1 MMMNIQKPAAAN
13 NQAVGQDTPFAGKN
27 IVVTGK
33 VEPYTRD
40 EMNSLIASLGA
51 VAGSSVSRK
60 TDYLVCG
67 EKAGSKLSK
76 AQELGIRVLT
86 PNEFFNMG
94 WCGLKENRSKN
105 NKGEGC
111 GCGPPLLYR
120 QRRCFSMKGSYF
132 VPQVGQVYQN
142 RNDRSYLCLSVE
154 KRPLLND
161 TTAQMRR
168 TSDGWTL
175 TAHGLIRYEDGT
187 IEWNYSTGG
196 RWSESK

>member
-1 MMMNIQKPAAAN
+1 
-13 NQAVGQDTPFAGKN
+13 
-27 IVVTGK
+27 
-33 VEPYTRD
+33 
-40 EMNSLIASLGA
+40 
-51 VAGSSVSRK
+51 
-60 TDYLVCG
+60 
-67 EKAGSKLSK
+67 
-76 AQELGIRVLT
+76 
-86 PNEFFNMG
+86 
-94 WCGLKENRSKN
+94 
-105 NKGEGC
+105 
-111 GCGPPLLYR
+111 
-120 QRRCFSMKGSYF
+120 MKGSYF

-175 TAHGLIRYEDGT
+175 TAHGLIRNGAGT

>member
-1 MMMNIQKPAAAN
+1 
-13 NQAVGQDTPFAGKN
+13 
-27 IVVTGK
+27 
-33 VEPYTRD
+33 
-40 EMNSLIASLGA
+40 
-51 VAGSSVSRK
+51 
-60 TDYLVCG
+60 
-67 EKAGSKLSK
+67 
-76 AQELGIRVLT
+76 
-86 PNEFFNMG
+86 
-94 WCGLKENRSKN
+94 
-105 NKGEGC
+105 
-111 GCGPPLLYR
+111 
-120 QRRCFSMKGSYF
+120 MKGSYF

-187 IEWNYSTGG
+187 IEWNYFTGG

>member
-1 MMMNIQKPAAAN
+1 MRSSPSLSVK
-13 NQAVGQDTPFAGKN
+13 
-27 IVVTGK
+27 
-33 VEPYTRD
+33 
-40 EMNSLIASLGA
+40 EM
-51 VAGSSVSRK
+51 
-60 TDYLVCG
+60 
-67 EKAGSKLSK
+67 
-76 AQELGIRVLT
+76 
-86 PNEFFNMG
+86 
-94 WCGLKENRSKN
+94 
-105 NKGEGC
+105 
-111 GCGPPLLYR
+111 
-120 QRRCFSMKGSYF
+120 FSMKGSYF

>member
-1 MMMNIQKPAAAN
+1 MRSSPSLSAK
-13 NQAVGQDTPFAGKN
+13 
-27 IVVTGK
+27 
-33 VEPYTRD
+33 
-40 EMNSLIASLGA
+40 EM
-51 VAGSSVSRK
+51 
-60 TDYLVCG
+60 
-67 EKAGSKLSK
+67 
-76 AQELGIRVLT
+76 
-86 PNEFFNMG
+86 FN
-94 WCGLKENRSKN
+94 
-105 NKGEGC
+105 
-111 GCGPPLLYR
+111 
-120 QRRCFSMKGSYF
+120 MKGSYF